1 MNESIAKALLHKLF
15 RHGYIGAKH
24 TAIENLPKG
33 FPKHMHKEVMKTAEK
48 LTKKGLLTL
57 KPTSYG
63 IHVSLNPHRIAEIEQ
78 KIRDP

>member
-1 MNESIAKALLHKLF
+1 MNETIAKVLLHKLF
-15 RHGYIGAKH
+15 RHGYIEA
-24 TAIENLPKG
+24 
-33 FPKHMHKEVMKTAEK
+33 KHMHKEVMKTAEK

-63 IHVSLNPHRIAEIEQ
+63 IHVSLNLHRIAEIEQ

>member
-1 MNESIAKALLHKLF
+1 MNEAIAKALLHKLF

-33 FPKHMHKEVMKTAEK
+33 FPKHTHKEVKKTAEK
-48 LTKKGLLTL
+48 LTKNGLLIL

-63 IHVSLNPHRIAEIEQ
+63 IQVSLNPHKIAEIEE